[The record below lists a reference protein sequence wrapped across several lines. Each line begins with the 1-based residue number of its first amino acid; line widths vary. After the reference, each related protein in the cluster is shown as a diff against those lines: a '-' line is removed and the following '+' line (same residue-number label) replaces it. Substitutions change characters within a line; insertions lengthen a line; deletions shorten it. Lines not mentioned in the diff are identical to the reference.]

1 MLTDSHCHITKEYY
15 ENIDE
20 IISNAKDNHVYK
32 FINNAT
38 GFDDMEE
45 VINISKKYDNIY
57 YTLGIHPENLTLEF
71 NKLHDIISNNIT
83 DKKFIGIGEIGLD
96 YHYSK
101 KEKEEQI
108 KLLDYQLSL
117 AEELN
122 LPVVIHS
129 RDATMDTIDVLKR
142 HNCRGVIHCF
152 SGSLETAK
160 IYLKMGYYI
169 GVGGVLTFKNANIK
183 DVIKEIPLDRIL
195 LETDSPYLAPVPFRG
210 QRNEPK
216 NILAI
221 AEFLA
226 DLKGI
231 SLEEV
236 MEITENNIKN
246 LYNI

>member
-20 IISNAKDNHVYK
+20 IVNNAKDNQVYK

-38 GFDDMEE
+38 GFNDIDE
-45 VINISKKYDNIY
+45 VIEISKKYDNIY

-71 NKLHDIISNNIT
+71 SKLHDIIFKNIN
-83 DKKFIGIGEIGLD
+83 DNKFIGIGEIGLD
-96 YHYSK
+96 YHYCK
-101 KEKEEQI
+101 DEKDDQI

-117 AEELN
+117 AEELD

-210 QRNEPK
+210 ERNEPK
-216 NILAI
+216 NILSI

-226 DLKGI
+226 NLKEVT
-231 SLEEV
+231 LEEV
-236 MEITENNIKN
+236 MKITENNIKN